1 MSWFNVRL
9 ILAREIRDQLRDR
22 RTMFMIVVLPILLYP
37 LLGVAFFQF
46 SQFLEGRPA
55 RVLVVG
61 RASLPEEPPLVE
73 GNRFAPGLFKSPS
86 RERLLEVHYSE
97 DVMPGQEAGEPSVAR
112 MAVSQRDYEAA
123 LYFPPDFCR
132 RLASFREA
140 VRKGDVGL
148 EVPRPVFLYTTANER
163 SQLAFAGLLDV
174 WQRWNN
180 QFRRMNLA
188 AVKLSEAIVAPIE
201 PETIDVAEES
211 GHGGA
216 AAWSRVMPVLLLIWA
231 LTGAFYPAVDLC
243 AGEKERGTL
252 ETLLCSPARRSEI
265 VLGKL
270 LTIMLFSGVT
280 AVLNVVS
287 MGLMGYLVLSR
298 LPGFGPPPL
307 DGALWLAVAL
317 VPISA
322 LFSALCL
329 AIAAFARST
338 KEGQYYLM
346 PLLLVTMLLAIL
358 PVASGMELT
367 LGTSLIPVT
376 GMVLLLRAAIEG
388 NTWHAL
394 EYLVP
399 VMAVTVAGCLMAI
412 RWAVDQFNSESVLFR
427 ESERL
432 ELGLWLRHLVRDRQS
447 TPTLAV
453 AMFGGI
459 TILLLEFFLS
469 FFVPRLAG
477 LHEVVVL
484 AVVTQLAVVA
494 APSLLLTVALTRSP
508 RQTLL
513 LRWPA
518 WMTLPAAAALAVV
531 LSPVVDAL
539 KNGVL
544 HLYPMGAA
552 VKEEVDRLSEA
563 AGTATFW
570 QVAVFFALLPAVC
583 EELAFRGFLLS
594 GLRQRGTKWRP
605 IVASAVFF
613 GLSHPIM
620 QQSLV
625 TMMVGV
631 VLGLLAVQTRSI
643 LPGMVFHLTHNL
655 VTIFWAHLA
664 QVGAERWPML
674 GYLVRL
680 GDAQGPRFP
689 WPVVLA
695 GGLVGLAILRW
706 FHRLPLSVPVER
718 RNNTGV

>member
-1 MSWFNVRL
+1 
-9 ILAREIRDQLRDR
+9 
-22 RTMFMIVVLPILLYP
+22 
-37 LLGVAFFQF
+37 
-46 SQFLEGRPA
+46 
-55 RVLVVG
+55 
-61 RASLPEEPPLVE
+61 
-73 GNRFAPGLFKSPS
+73 
-86 RERLLEVHYSE
+86 
-97 DVMPGQEAGEPSVAR
+97 
-112 MAVSQRDYEAA
+112 
-123 LYFPPDFCR
+123 LYFPPDFRR
-132 RLASFREA
+132 RLESFCEA
-140 VRKGDVGL
+140 VHKGNVGL

-163 SQLAFAGLLDV
+163 SQLAFAALLDV

-188 AVKLSEAIVAPIE
+188 AVRLPEAIAAPIE

-211 GHGGA
+211 GRGGA
-216 AAWSRVMPVLLLIWA
+216 AVWSRVMPVLLLIWA

-270 LTIMLFSGVT
+270 LTIMLFSSIT
-280 AVLNVVS
+280 AALNVLS
-287 MGLMGYLVLSR
+287 MGLMGWVVLSR

-307 DGALWLAVAL
+307 GGALWLAVAL

-346 PLLLVTMLLAIL
+346 PLLLATMPLAIL
-358 PVASGMELT
+358 PVASGIELT

-376 GMVLLLRAAIEG
+376 GVALLLRVAIEG
-388 NTWHAL
+388 NVWHAL

-399 VMAVTVAGCLMAI
+399 VMTVTLAGCLMAI
-412 RWAVDQFNSESVLFR
+412 RWAIDQFNSESVLFR

-432 ELGLWLRHLVRDRQS
+432 EPGLWLRHLVRDRQS
-447 TPTLAV
+447 TPTLAI
-453 AMFGGI
+453 ALFGGI
-459 TILLLEFFLS
+459 TILLIEFFLS
-469 FFVPRLAG
+469 FCVPPLAG
-477 LHEVVVL
+477 LRQVILV
-484 AVVTQLAVVA
+484 AAVTQLAVIA
-494 APSLLLTVALTRSP
+494 APSLLMTVALTRSP

-518 WMTLPAAAALAVV
+518 WMTVPAAVALAVV
-531 LSPVVDAL
+531 LSPVVDAV
-539 KNGVL
+539 KTGVL
-544 HLYPMGAA
+544 RLYPMTTA
-552 VKEEVDRLSEA
+552 VKEEVERLNEA
-563 AGTATFW
+563 VGEATFW
-570 QVAVFFALLPAVC
+570 QVALFFALMPAVC

-605 IVASAVFF
+605 IIASALFF

-655 VTIFWAHLA
+655 VTIFSPDLA
-664 QVGAERWPML
+664 QLDPQQWPML
-674 GYLVRL
+674 PYLVRL
-680 GDAQGPRFP
+680 GGGEGPLFR

-695 GGLVGLAILRW
+695 GALVGLAILGW

-718 RNNTGV
+718 RNHPGVSLNV